1 MAEEVRAIPFPAKT
15 WFGSND
21 NETVTERRGALQAWM
36 NAVLKVCPRHKD
48 VSMFLA
54 EDGTVLP
61 QELGLPASFVSPPR
75 AAVVATGAERT
86 GEESPSCVSVSAGS
100 STLRAENNRNNFA
113 PVTSGQQQ
121 QQQLKQQQQQLRQLL
136 ELVEA
141 DVVQAQRA
149 GQGDM
154 AAARMLANDL
164 TVPFKAVLE
173 AFVN

>member
-1 MAEEVRAIPFPAKT
+1 
-15 WFGSND
+15 
-21 NETVTERRGALQAWM
+21 
-36 NAVLKVCPRHKD
+36 
-48 VSMFLA
+48 
-54 EDGTVLP
+54 LP